1 MSETPPSQME
11 LSRIAGVFPHVI
23 RNNIKILLKM
33 ALDNGYVIVEPIP
46 KGLFNNVTGNGKE
59 SIR

>member
-1 MSETPPSQME
+1 ME